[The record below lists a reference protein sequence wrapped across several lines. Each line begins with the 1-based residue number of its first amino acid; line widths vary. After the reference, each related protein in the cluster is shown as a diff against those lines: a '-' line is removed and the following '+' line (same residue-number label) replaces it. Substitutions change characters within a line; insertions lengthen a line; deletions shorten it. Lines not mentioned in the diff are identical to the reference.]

1 MLDFCLGSRREG
13 LLPLLGEGI
22 FVQDGS
28 PWKHSRELLRRQ
40 FVRVQYHDLSVFEE
54 HVEHLISDLSLAKGV
69 VDLQPSFFK
78 FTLATTTALLFGE
91 AVGSLGEEV
100 QTKFAECFDYATYVS
115 AIRLR
120 LADFCWAY
128 TPSRFTKSC
137 DMVKQYADHFV
148 QKALRIQK
156 LDGHETAVA
165 SYPFILDLYDEM
177 QDPVMVRDQLV
188 NVLLAGRDTTAC
200 LLSWTL
206 YKSLDNLEVRHTNIA
221 QFPARTPPICLTQAP
236 RRSQSGD
243 TRHSKD
249 QSRSSPENAV
259 SKSRAGRK

>member
-1 MLDFCLGSRREG
+1 MELHLFGQVGYITIDPKNVEALNSSRFNGKTTTSPESAHVALADHWLADFYLGSRREG

-22 FVQDGS
+22 FVQDGLA
-28 PWKHSRELLRRQ
+28 WKHSRELLRRQ

-54 HVEHLISDLSLAKGV
+54 HVEHLISDLTSATGN
-69 VDLQPSFFK
+69 VDLQPHFFK

-91 AVGSLGEEV
+91 AVGSLGDDV
-100 QTKFAECFDYATYVS
+100 QTEFAECFDYATYVS
-115 AIRLR
+115 AVRLR

-137 DMVKQYADHFV
+137 NVVKKYADYFV
-148 QKALRIQK
+148 QKALATQK
-156 LDGHETAVA
+156 HEGHESA
-165 SYPFILDLYDEM
+165 SAIYPFILDLFDEM

-206 YKSLDNLEVRHTNIA
+206 
-221 QFPARTPPICLTQAP
+221 
-236 RRSQSGD
+236 
-243 TRHSKD
+243 
-249 QSRSSPENAV
+249 
-259 SKSRAGRK
+259 